1 MAKSELMPKF
11 GGWLLMGN
19 SFSSVHTP
27 HFHTIP
33 YSSKGLHVSDSL
45 IPLTSKQCT

>member
-1 MAKSELMPKF
+1 MAKLEFMPKF
-11 GGWLLMGN
+11 GHRLLMGN

-27 HFHTIP
+27 HLHTIP